1 MPRTR
6 KSQAAADAA
15 SEPDIEDLIKCEA
28 SNAIAIDATVFATQ
42 HDASRHDFQPQELL
56 ATRTELLAWYD
67 AHRRKLPWRGDPPP
81 YLTTATHTSQNKEEK
96 KKKQVA
102 TKRGGLA
109 AFLKQEVAEPEQVE
123 AGGCCEEDAVAVAV
137 DTGGSDGDSDV
148 TPRKVAPYET
158 WVSEIMLQQT
168 RVDTVVEYFLR
179 WIDKFP
185 TVAALAEA
193 NEEDVNALWAGL
205 GYYRRAR
212 MLHAGAKYVV
222 ENFGGELPSTV
233 DQLLTIP
240 GIGPYTAGA
249 IASIAFGNRAPLVD
263 GNVIRVM
270 ARMRA
275 VGADPKN
282 KQLINFSWKAAKELV
297 EECDRPGALNQA
309 LMELGATMCT
319 VQNPQCSDCP
329 VKSVCLAYEEA
340 NAVKLKQDPTVSTTS
355 CSICDY
361 TRVAEW
367 DETQTEVTKYPLK
380 AKKNDSKN
388 EVIAVAVVSSPCDV
402 SAEESAPSRGKRKAS
417 KSIEADASQSDWK
430 FLMSKRPKGG
440 LLAGQWEFLHSKMS
454 DGDKIPPFSKRKTF
468 MDARLTDL
476 FGKAALARSGKSVP
490 ERRDLGELT
499 HIFSH
504 VKHHMGIE
512 HLHFKS
518 QPELLPATESDE
530 LRWMTVAEM
539 QQLGITTGVKK
550 ILQLVLHPD
559 KGSAK
564 SKSKTKVKSK
574 SSATGA
580 VSHVA
585 HGGGKRL
592 KTIASFFKK

>member
-1 MPRTR
+1 MLNALLNMPRAR
-6 KSQAAADAA
+6 KQTPVSAAA

-28 SNAIAIDATVFATQ
+28 PDAVARESPALSTQ
-42 HDASRHDFQPQELL
+42 HEAARHDFLPPELL
-56 ATRTELLAWYD
+56 ATRTELLVWYD
-67 AHRRKLPWRGDPPP
+67 VHRRKLPWRGDPPP
-81 YLTTATHTSQNKEEK
+81 YLTTATHTSQ

-102 TKRGGLA
+102 AAGGKKRGMD
-109 AFLKQEVAEPEQVE
+109 AFLKAQVKLE
-123 AGGCCEEDAVAVAV
+123 V
-137 DTGGSDGDSDV
+137 DTEQALATNTKEETVAATDDGDTV
-148 TPRKVAPYET
+148 KPRKVESYET

-179 WIDKFP
+179 WINKFP

-222 ENFGGELPSTV
+222 ENYGGELPSSV
-233 DQLLTIP
+233 DKLLKIP

-249 IASIAFGNRAPLVD
+249 IASIAFGHREPLVD

-270 ARMRA
+270 ARVRA

-282 KQLINFSWKAAKELV
+282 KQLINFSWKSAKELV
-297 EECDRPGALNQA
+297 GECDRPGAFNQA
-309 LMELGATMCT
+309 LMELGATVCT

-340 NAVKLKQDPTVSTTS
+340 KKLKPKPESPVSPQLPAES
-355 CSICDY
+355 SSPCSICDY

-367 DETQTEVTKYPLK
+367 DDSQPEVTKYPLK
-380 AKKNDSKN
+380 AKKNESRN
-388 EVIAVAVVSSPCDV
+388 EVICVAVVSSPSTEKAV
-402 SAEESAPSRGKRKAS
+402 ASTRRKRKAS
-417 KSIEADASQSDWK
+417 MSAESDKLDASPSDWK
-430 FLMSKRPKGG
+430 FLMSKRPEGG
-440 LLAGQWEFLHSKMS
+440 LLAGQWEFFHTKMD

-468 MDARLTDL
+468 MDTRLMDL
-476 FGKAALARSGKSVP
+476 LGKSALTRSDALTP
-490 ERRDLGELT
+490 ERSDLGELA

-512 HLHFKS
+512 HVHFKS
-518 QPELLPATESDE
+518 QPELLSAAESDE

-550 ILQLVLHPD
+550 ILQLVLHPN
-559 KGSAK
+559 K
-564 SKSKTKVKSK
+564 SSKTKSTSK
-574 SSATGA
+574 AKPRATSA
-580 VSHVA
+580 
-585 HGGGKRL
+585 KKL
-592 KTIASFFKK
+592 KTISSFFKT

>member
-1 MPRTR
+1 MPPTETT
-6 KSQAAADAA
+6 SSSAAAC
-15 SEPDIEDLIKCEA
+15 EPDIEDLIKCEA
-28 SNAIAIDATVFATQ
+28 SDVAASNAMTVSTQ
-42 HDASRHDFQPQELL
+42 HDTARHDFRPEELQ

-81 YLTTATHTSQNKEEK
+81 YLTTATHTSQK
-96 KKKQVA
+96 KKAAAKK
-102 TKRGGLA
+102 TGLET
-109 AFLKQEVAEPEQVE
+109 FLKKEVEDIKRCKLEEEVAM
-123 AGGCCEEDAVAVAV
+123 DS
-137 DTGGSDGDSDV
+137 GSAMK
-148 TPRKVAPYET
+148 PRKVAPYET

-168 RVDTVVEYFLR
+168 RVDTVVDYFLR

-193 NEEDVNALWAGL
+193 SEEDVNALWAGL

-222 ENFGGELPSTV
+222 ENYGGELPSTV

-249 IASIAFGNRAPLVD
+249 IASIAFGSREPLVD

-270 ARMRA
+270 ARVRA
-275 VGADPKN
+275 VGSDPKN

-297 EECDRPGALNQA
+297 GECDRPGSLNQA

-319 VQNPQCSDCP
+319 VQNPQCSGCP

-340 NAVKLKQDPTVSTTS
+340 NTVKPKSESTSAESSTESSNS

-361 TRVAEW
+361 TRVTEW
-367 DETQTEVTKYPLK
+367 DETHTEVTKYPLK
-380 AKKNDSKN
+380 AKKNDSRN
-388 EVIAVAVVSSPCDV
+388 EIIAVAVVSAPCD
-402 SAEESAPSRGKRKAS
+402 SLTEETTAPTRGKRKAS
-417 KSIEADASQSDWK
+417 KSVEADASPSGWR
-430 FLMSKRPKGG
+430 FLMSKRPEGG

-454 DGDKIPPFSKRKTF
+454 DGDKIPSFSKRKTF
-468 MDARLTDL
+468 MDSRLTDI
-476 FGKAALARSGKSVP
+476 FGKTALIRSGKLNP

-518 QPELLPATESDE
+518 QPELLVAAESDE
-530 LRWMTVAEM
+530 LHWMTVAEM
-539 QQLGITTGVKK
+539 KQRGITTGVRK

-559 KGSAK
+559 KVT
-564 SKSKTKVKSK
+564 SKTKKTKAKST
-574 SSATGA
+574 SSATST
-580 VSHVA
+580 VPHVT
-585 HGGGKRL
+585 HGRGKRL

>member
-1 MPRTR
+1 MPRTTRR
-6 KSQAAADAA
+6 KAKAAADAA
-15 SEPDIEDLIKCEA
+15 SEPDIEDLIKSELPD
-28 SNAIAIDATVFATQ
+28 AIATGAAVFCTQ
-42 HDASRHDFQPQELL
+42 HDASRHDFRPRELL

-81 YLTTATHTSQNKEEK
+81 YVTTATHTIQ
-96 KKKQVA
+96 KKQVA
-102 TKRGGLA
+102 AKRGALA
-109 AFLKQEVAEPEQVE
+109 AFLKQEGETAPEPEQVE
-123 AGGCCEEDAVAVAV
+123 ADSSCKEEEPAVA
-137 DTGGSDGDSDV
+137 GDSGERGGELR
-148 TPRKVAPYET
+148 PRKVAPYET

-185 TVAALAEA
+185 TVAVLAEA

-249 IASIAFGNRAPLVD
+249 IASIAFGNREPLVD

-297 EECDRPGALNQA
+297 GECDRPGALNQA

-319 VQNPQCSDCP
+319 VQNPHCSDCP
-329 VKSVCLAYEEA
+329 VRSVCLAYEEA
-340 NAVKLKQDPTVSTTS
+340 NTVKPKQENPDSS
-355 CSICDY
+355 LICSICDY
-361 TRVAEW
+361 TRVLDWNEA
-367 DETQTEVTKYPLK
+367 QTEVTKYPLK

-388 EVIAVAVVSSPCDV
+388 EAIAVAVVTSPCDL
-402 SAEESAPSRGKRKAS
+402 STEDDAAPTRGKRKAS
-417 KSIEADASQSDWK
+417 KSAETDASLSNWK
-430 FLMSKRPKGG
+430 FLMSKRPESG

-476 FGKAALARSGKSVP
+476 FGKAALIRSSKSIP

-518 QPELLPATESDE
+518 QPELLPAAESDE
-530 LRWMTVAEM
+530 LRWMTVVEM

-559 KGSAK
+559 KGTK
-564 SKSKTKVKSK
+564 SKPKAK

-585 HGGGKRL
+585 GGGGKRL

>member
-1 MPRTR
+1 M
-6 KSQAAADAA
+6 D
-15 SEPDIEDLIKCEA
+15 
-28 SNAIAIDATVFATQ
+28 
-42 HDASRHDFQPQELL
+42 
-56 ATRTELLAWYD
+56 
-67 AHRRKLPWRGDPPP
+67 
-81 YLTTATHTSQNKEEK
+81 
-96 KKKQVA
+96 
-102 TKRGGLA
+102 
-109 AFLKQEVAEPEQVE
+109 AFLKMKQVE
-123 AGGCCEEDAVAVAV
+123 DVKLEEETVTSDDAAK
-137 DTGGSDGDSDV
+137 
-148 TPRKVAPYET
+148 PRKVAPYET

-168 RVDTVVEYFLR
+168 RVDTVVDYFLR

-222 ENFGGELPSTV
+222 ENYDGELPSTV

-249 IASIAFGNRAPLVD
+249 IASIAFGNREPLVD

-282 KQLINFSWKAAKELV
+282 KKLINFSWKAAKELV
-297 EECDRPGALNQA
+297 SECDRPGALNQA

-340 NAVKLKQDPTVSTTS
+340 NEVKSKSESAPIEEST

-361 TRVAEW
+361 TRAMEW
-367 DETQTEVTKYPLK
+367 DGTQTEVTKYPLK

-388 EVIAVAVVSSPCDV
+388 EVIAVAVVSFDSPKDEIV
-402 SAEESAPSRGKRKAS
+402 TPTKGKRKAT
-417 KSIEADASQSDWK
+417 KSIDVDSTWK
-430 FLMSKRPKGG
+430 FLMSKRPEGG

-454 DGDKIPPFSKRKTF
+454 DGDKIPPLSKRKTF
-468 MDARLTDL
+468 MDARLNDTFAKSTL
-476 FGKAALARSGKSVP
+476 VQSGKSIP
-490 ERRDLGELT
+490 ERHDLGELT

-518 QPELLPATESDE
+518 QPELLPAAESDD

-539 QQLGITTGVKK
+539 NRLGITTGVKK
-550 ILQLVLHPD
+550 ILQRVLHPD
-559 KGSAK
+559 KAKAK
-564 SKSKTKVKSK
+564 SKSK
-574 SSATGA
+574 SSSTST

-585 HGGGKRL
+585 HGSGKRL
-592 KTIASFFKK
+592 KTISSFFRK

>member
-1 MPRTR
+1 MARSKPET
-6 KSQAAADAA
+6 AA
-15 SEPDIEDLIKCEA
+15 SAPDIEDLVKSEHA
-28 SNAIAIDATVFATQ
+28 ADVATTGRVFCTQ
-42 HDASRHDFQPQELL
+42 HTAELHDFLPKELVTTRRELL
-56 ATRTELLAWYD
+56 EWYD
-67 AHRRKLPWRGDPPP
+67 ANRRKLPWRGDPPP
-81 YLTTATHTSQNKEEK
+81 YLTTTTHTSQK
-96 KKKQVA
+96 KKNAAKA
-102 TKRGGLA
+102 GALA
-109 AFLKQEVAEPEQVE
+109 AFLKPQ
-123 AGGCCEEDAVAVAV
+123 EDAVKQEIQEDAVECAA
-137 DTGGSDGDSDV
+137 S
-148 TPRKVAPYET
+148 PRKVQPYET

-233 DQLLTIP
+233 EQLLTIP

-249 IASIAFGNRAPLVD
+249 IASIAFGNREPLVD

-270 ARMRA
+270 ARVRA

-282 KQLINFSWKAAKELV
+282 KQLINFSWKAAKDLV
-297 EECDRPGALNQA
+297 GECERPGALNQA
-309 LMELGATMCT
+309 LMELGATVCT

-329 VKSVCLAYEEA
+329 VREVCLAYEESQTA
-340 NAVKLKQDPTVSTTS
+340 TSRQKTETHESAQPSES

-361 TRVAEW
+361 SRVTEW
-367 DETQTEVTKYPLK
+367 DASQTEVAKYPLK

-388 EVIAVAVVSSPCDV
+388 EVICVSVVSSDGN
-402 SAEESAPSRGKRKAS
+402 SQGKSKSTTTTGKRKLP
-417 KSIEADASQSDWK
+417 KGLESDWS
-430 FLMSKRPKGG
+430 FLMSKRPEGG

-454 DGDKIPPFSKRKTF
+454 DGDKIPAISKRKTF
-468 MDARLTDL
+468 MNTRLTKALGD
-476 FGKAALARSGKSVP
+476 AALKG
-490 ERRDLGELT
+490 ERRDVGELT

-512 HLHFKS
+512 HLHFQS
-518 QPELLPATESDE
+518 QPEIVPSTESDE
-530 LRWMTVAEM
+530 LRWMTIAEM

-550 ILQLVLHPD
+550 ILQLVLNPD
-559 KGSAK
+559 KAEQKKKTKTSASTRKASQVTRDSAK
-564 SKSKTKVKSK
+564 QLKS
-574 SSATGA
+574 
-580 VSHVA
+580 
-585 HGGGKRL
+585 
-592 KTIASFFKK
+592 IASFFSKK

>member
-1 MPRTR
+1 MPR
-6 KSQAAADAA
+6 KSALPSNA
-15 SEPDIEDLIKCEA
+15 SQPDIEDLIKCEDP
-28 SNAIAIDATVFATQ
+28 DAVTNKALLSTQ
-42 HDASRHDFQPQELL
+42 HDAARHDFKPEELVT
-56 ATRTELLAWYD
+56 TRTELLRWYD

-81 YLTTATHTSQNKEEK
+81 YLTTAIHTSQK
-96 KKKQVA
+96 KKETSA
-102 TKRGGLA
+102 AKRTGMD
-109 AFLKQEVAEPEQVE
+109 AFLKMKQVE
-123 AGGCCEEDAVAVAV
+123 DVKLEEETVTSDDAAK
-137 DTGGSDGDSDV
+137 
-148 TPRKVAPYET
+148 PRKVAPYET

-222 ENFGGELPSTV
+222 ENYDGELPSTV

-249 IASIAFGNRAPLVD
+249 IASIAFGNREPLVD

-282 KQLINFSWKAAKELV
+282 KKLINFSWKAAKELV
-297 EECDRPGALNQA
+297 SECDRPGALNQA

-340 NAVKLKQDPTVSTTS
+340 NEVKSKSESAPIEESA

-361 TRVAEW
+361 TRAMEW
-367 DETQTEVTKYPLK
+367 DGTQTEVTKYPLK

-388 EVIAVAVVSSPCDV
+388 EVIAVAVVSFDSPKDEIV
-402 SAEESAPSRGKRKAS
+402 TPTKGKRKAT
-417 KSIEADASQSDWK
+417 KSIDVDSTWK
-430 FLMSKRPKGG
+430 FLMSKRPEGG

-454 DGDKIPPFSKRKTF
+454 DGDKIPPLSKRKTF
-468 MDARLTDL
+468 MDARLSDT
-476 FGKAALARSGKSVP
+476 FAKSTLVQSSKSIP
-490 ERRDLGELT
+490 ERHDVGELT

-518 QPELLPATESDE
+518 QPELLPVAESDD

-539 QQLGITTGVKK
+539 NRLGITTGVKK
-550 ILQLVLHPD
+550 ILQRVLHPD
-559 KGSAK
+559 KAKAK
-564 SKSKTKVKSK
+564 SKSK
-574 SSATGA
+574 SSSTST

-585 HGGGKRL
+585 HGSGKRL
-592 KTIASFFKK
+592 KTISSFFRK